1 MKSKQIS
8 CCLPSVM
15 VTKKGRQQ
23 LICFDFIWQLL
34 AINPLLL
41 ILFDEYVTK
50 YHIHVCNKQKTMY
63 KSENYTRL
71 QFGEKV

>member
-1 MKSKQIS
+1 MGIGKAPSIGAADTDVTPVKKKIS

-34 AINPLLL
+34 AIHPLLL
-41 ILFDEYVTK
+41 ILFENN
-50 YHIHVCNKQKTMY
+50 NKNK
-63 KSENYTRL
+63 ENYRS
-71 QFGEKV
+71 VSC

>member
-1 MKSKQIS
+1 MNIKEYNKRGLIASSCHMKSKQIS

-34 AINPLLL
+34 AIHPLLL
-41 ILFDEYVTK
+41 ILFGIVNID
-50 YHIHVCNKQKTMY
+50 
-63 KSENYTRL
+63 RL
-71 QFGEKV
+71 SATYGG